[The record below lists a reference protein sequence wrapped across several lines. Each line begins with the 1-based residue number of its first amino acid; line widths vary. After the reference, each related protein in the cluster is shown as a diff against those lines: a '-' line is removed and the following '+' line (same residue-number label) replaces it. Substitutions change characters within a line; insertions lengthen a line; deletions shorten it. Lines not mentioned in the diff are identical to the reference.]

1 MQINVAQL
9 LQEPIGS
16 TREYQ
21 IDEII
26 TGVDDR
32 DHRITGE
39 CQLLRTQGR
48 ILVKCR
54 LNTDTELTCS
64 RCLATF
70 HQPLEFR
77 FEEEYVPTVDVQT
90 GAPLEGPAETGNFTI
105 DEHHILDL
113 GEAIRQY
120 AQLVIPMKPLCR
132 QDCAGLCP
140 KCGKNLNEGPC
151 ACPAEETDPRWAK
164 LTQLM

>member
-16 TREYQ
+16 IREYD
-21 IDEII
+21 INEII
-26 TGVDDR
+26 AGLDGHE
-32 DHRITGE
+32 HRISGE

-48 ILVKCR
+48 ILVKCH
-54 LNTDTELTCS
+54 LNTNAELICS
-64 RCLATF
+64 RCLTTF
-70 HQPLEFR
+70 QQLLEFK
-77 FEEEYVPTVDVQT
+77 FEEEYLPTVDVLT
-90 GAPLEGPAETGNFTI
+90 GTPLDDSTETGNFTI
-105 DEHHILDL
+105 DEHHILDI

-132 QDCAGLCP
+132 QDCAGLCQ

-151 ACPAEETDPRWAK
+151 ACPAEEIDPRWVK
-164 LTQLM
+164 LTQLI

>member
-16 TREYQ
+16 TREHH
-21 IDEII
+21 IDDTI
-26 TGVDDR
+26 TGVDGR
-32 DHRITGE
+32 EHRISGE

-54 LNTDTELTCS
+54 LNTNTDITCS
-64 RCLATF
+64 RCLTTF
-70 HQPLEFR
+70 RQPLEFK
-77 FEEEYVPTVDVQT
+77 FEEEYIPTVDVQT
-90 GAPLEGPAETGNFTI
+90 GAPLAGTADTGNFTI

-132 QDCAGLCP
+132 EDCAGLCQ

-151 ACPAEETDPRWAK
+151 ACPTEEMDPRWAK